1 MNPGSPLLVVVCS
14 RGLDKG
20 QCLYR
25 ISEGAE
31 LLWTDSSHELGVLK
45 N

>member
-31 LLWTDSSHELGVLK
+31 LFRAEISRLEIGWT
-45 N
+45 